1 MPLIKKLILFL
12 LFILFEGVHLYAVNT
27 PFQFLRFNSNA
38 RAAGIA
44 GCFEA
49 MPDDPGAIFF
59 NPATIST
66 VEEKHFSA
74 TFLKHVLDINSG
86 NVVYI
91 RKFKNL
97 GTFGAAVS
105 FTNYGS
111 FIRSDRYGSQ
121 IGSFSANDLI
131 VSATYSNQ
139 LDTNL
144 YYGISIKYLY
154 NNIDKYNSSSIA
166 FDAGLIYQIPDSRTN
181 IGLSVLHA
189 GAQLT
194 KYVDFYEPLPLDVR
208 FGVNNRLRGLPLLVN
223 LSIHHLADES
233 DSFFDKFLNFSIGGE
248 FYFGEYVQARLGY
261 DNQIRR
267 KAAPQNDKQFTGLS
281 AGIGIKTNTVNVDY
295 AIAQYGYNTFLH
307 RIGIN
312 LDF

>member
-1 MPLIKKLILFL
+1 MSLLKKLILFFL
-12 LFILFEGVHLYAVNT
+12 LLSFEGGYLFAVNT
-27 PFQFLRFNSNA
+27 PFQFLRLNSNA

-49 MPDDPGAIFF
+49 MPNDPGAVFF

-66 VEEKHFSA
+66 VEDKHFSA

-86 NVVYI
+86 NVVYTQN
-91 RKFKNL
+91 FENL
-97 GTFGAAVS
+97 GTFGASIA
-105 FTNYGS
+105 FTSYGS
-111 FIRSDRYGSQ
+111 FVRSDKYGSQ
-121 IGSFSANDLI
+121 IGSFNANDI
-131 VSATYSNQ
+131 VIAASYSNQ

-144 YYGISIKYLY
+144 YYGISLKYLY
-154 NNIDKYNSSSIA
+154 NNIDKYNSSSVA
-166 FDAGLIYQIPDSRTN
+166 FDAGLIFQIPESRTN

-189 GAQLT
+189 GAQLSQF
-194 KYVDFYEPLPLDVR
+194 YDYYEPLPLDVR

-223 LSIHHLADES
+223 LSIHHLADQS

-248 FYFGEYVQARLGY
+248 FYFGEYIQARLGY
-261 DNQIRR
+261 DNKIRR

-281 AGIGIKTNTVNVDY
+281 AGVGIKTNAVNIDY

>member
-1 MPLIKKLILFL
+1 M
-12 LFILFEGVHLYAVNT
+12 GHLGAVNT

-38 RAAGIA
+38 RAAGIS

-49 MPDDPGAIFF
+49 MPNDPGAIFF
-59 NPATIST
+59 NPAAIST
-66 VEEKHFSA
+66 VSEKHFSA

-86 NVVYI
+86 NVVYVKKVQDI
-91 RKFKNL
+91 
-97 GTFGAAVS
+97 GTFGASVS

-111 FIRSDRYGSQ
+111 FDRADRFGVKQGTY
-121 IGSFSANDLI
+121 SANDMI
-131 VSATYSNQ
+131 ISATYSNQ

-144 YYGISIKYLY
+144 YYGFSLKYLY

-166 FDAGLIYQIPDSRTN
+166 VDAGLIYQIPESRTN

-189 GAQLT
+189 GAQLS
-194 KYVDFYEPLPLDVR
+194 KFIDYYEPLPLDIR
-208 FGVNNRLRGLPLLVN
+208 FGINNRLRGLPLLVN
-223 LSIHHLADES
+223 LSIHHLGDQTEN
-233 DSFFDKFLNFSIGGE
+233 FFDKFLNFSIGGE
-248 FYFGEYVQARLGY
+248 FYFGQYVQARLGY

-281 AGIGIKTNTVNVDY
+281 AGVGIKTNSINFDY